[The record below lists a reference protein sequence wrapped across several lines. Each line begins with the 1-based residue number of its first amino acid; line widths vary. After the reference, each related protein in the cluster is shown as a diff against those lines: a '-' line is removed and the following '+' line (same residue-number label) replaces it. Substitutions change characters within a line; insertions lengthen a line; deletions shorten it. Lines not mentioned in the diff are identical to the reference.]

1 MSNVIQL
8 FCFNGLEVRSIVLEN
23 GDVWFVGRDVAQ
35 ILGYA
40 DQGGCSQAIQQ
51 HCKRVKPLNSLNALI
66 SESDLVD
73 FGLTWK
79 TLVIPEEDL
88 YRLTFKATSDV
99 AIKLQDDLLDVVI
112 NTDLSEIPEIKKY
125 SDFRGK
131 IPLKLESIEL
141 YVVLFSTGVIK
152 VGEGKNAFK
161 RVKAHITE
169 ASRFG
174 VEVPKFFIERNPTT
188 TEEKL
193 IEFCMQ
199 NGTLYNGAEYFKNL
213 DYENVVSFVKRKV
226 ERKVLRLV
234 KNAVF

>member
-1 MSNVIQL
+1 M
-8 FCFNGLEVRSIVLEN
+8 
-23 GDVWFVGRDVAQ
+23 
-35 ILGYA
+35 
-40 DQGGCSQAIQQ
+40 
-51 HCKRVKPLNSLNALI
+51 NSLTALI
-66 SESDLVD
+66 SESDLVN

-79 TLVIPEEDL
+79 TLLIPESDL

-112 NTDLSEIPEIKKY
+112 NTDLSEIPEIREY
-125 SDFRGK
+125 SDFRGNM
-131 IPLKLESIEL
+131 PLKIESIEL

-152 VGEGKNAFK
+152 VGKGKNAFK

-174 VEVPKFFIERNPTT
+174 VEVPKFFIERNPTI
-188 TEEKL
+188 TEEVL

-199 NGTLYNGAEYFKNL
+199 KGTLCNGAEYFKNL
-213 DYENVVSFVKRKV
+213 DYDNVVSFVKRKV

-234 KNAVF
+234 R